1 VIHIVQWCLG
11 RANLRLMRLSSYRR
25 VMRELH
31 RPAPAPREP
40 VSEAEADDEFAR
52 TATQCEPIAIPR
64 VPGSFFIKVKV
75 DYPGVFRSN
84 PPEYVYQPVAN
95 LFEHHRAAIEHNAK
109 LLAPQMYC
117 EAIESLPRE
126 RVNDTDPYWGN
137 GMFDRDDARAL
148 YAMVAKLRPRRILEV
163 GSGNS
168 TKFFRK
174 AITDHRINCELVCI
188 DPQPRAEIRS
198 VADHVVYKHVKDVD
212 VRHFESLRDGDI
224 LFWDGS
230 HIAFNGTDTTHLYL
244 SLLPLIKRNV
254 YVHIHD
260 IQLPHEYEA
269 GYSAHYYNEQYL
281 LATLLLN
288 SSEWLPV
295 LPVFWLHAR
304 GKLRHGGASFWMAR
318 RHLIDTHGCPT

>member
-1 VIHIVQWCLG
+1 MTDIVQWCLS
-11 RANLRLMRLSSYRR
+11 RADLRLMRLSSYRK

-31 RPAPAPREP
+31 RPRFAPCEP
-40 VSEAEADDEFAR
+40 LTDTDIDDAFAR
-52 TATQCEPIAIPR
+52 EATQCEPIAIPR

-75 DYPGVFRSN
+75 DYPGVFRPN
-84 PPEYVYQPVAN
+84 PANYIYQPVAD
-95 LFEHHRAAIEHNAK
+95 LFNKHRGAIERNAK
-109 LLAPQMYC
+109 LLAPEMYGP
-117 EAIESLPRE
+117 ALDALPAA
-126 RVNDTDPYWGN
+126 RVNDTDPYWNN
-137 GMFDRDDARAL
+137 GLFERDDARAV
-148 YAMVAKLRPRRILEV
+148 YAMTAKLRPRRVLEV

-174 AITDHRINCELVCI
+174 AITDHRIDCELVCI
-188 DPQPRAEIRS
+188 DPQPRAGIET
-198 VADHVVYKHVKDVD
+198 VADRIIYKHVKDVD
-212 VRHFESLRDGDI
+212 VRQFAALRDGDI

-260 IQLPHEYEA
+260 IQLPNEYEA

-288 SSEWLPV
+288 SVEWSPV
-295 LPVFWLHAR
+295 LPVCWLHKR
-304 GKLRHGGASFWMAR
+304 GKLRNGGASFWMAR
-318 RHLIDTHGCPT
+318 KHLD